1 MKTNVYSSLNT
12 QTTHNTED
20 EIENKKRDLG
30 RMAFMKYRLPLREIV
45 VDFYTE
51 LKSITSGY
59 ASFDYEDADYEASDL
74 VKLDILLNGQPVDA
88 MATIVHRLKVQRVGR
103 EPVEKLKK
111 FIDRQM
117 FEITI
122 QAAIGSKVIAR
133 ETEVPVDN
141 NFEDEK
147 LVVGKTCDKGH
158 RWMGSKIVSNCVEAL
173 LGAYYVGGGL
183 TATFQLMKWLSIGA
197 EVEPSWVDNAIKA
210 GSLHSYTPKAKDIK
224 ILESIIGY
232 EFSVKGLLL
241 EAITHEHEQGVDYW
255 SQHLYQS
262 YPNVDP
268 GELTDLC
275 AASVSNDNFAIA
287 AVKQN
292 LYPHLQY
299 GFLNLGSQI
308 SEFVKST
315 SDLSKTSILTQ
326 AIKAPKN
333 FSYLETWR
341 KASPVQCLLTP
352 TLICITHGSGHDTK
366 AAKGMAAVYLLKQL
380 EVFLKASYDRD

>member
-1 MKTNVYSSLNT
+1 
-12 QTTHNTED
+12 
-20 EIENKKRDLG
+20 
-30 RMAFMKYRLPLREIV
+30 
-45 VDFYTE
+45 
-51 LKSITSGY
+51 
-59 ASFDYEDADYEASDL
+59 
-74 VKLDILLNGQPVDA
+74 
-88 MATIVHRLKVQRVGR
+88 
-103 EPVEKLKK
+103 
-111 FIDRQM
+111 
-117 FEITI
+117 
-122 QAAIGSKVIAR
+122 
-133 ETEVPVDN
+133 
-141 NFEDEK
+141 
-147 LVVGKTCDKGH
+147 
-158 RWMGSKIVSNCVEAL
+158 MGSKIVSNCVEAL

-287 AVKQN
+287 VVKQN

-299 GFLNLGSQI
+299 GFSNLGSQI

-326 AIKAPKN
+326 AIKAPKVLGDLAESIAGAMLIDTN
-333 FSYLETWR
+333 LDLHNVWKVFKPLLSPIVTPDNLELPPYLNYRPKGNTVRAEL
-341 KASPVQCLLTP
+341 KVQLDVMLLR
-352 TLICITHGSGHDTK
+352 HGSGHDTK